1 MKFFAVL
8 PALLAVA
15 AGEADPYYT
24 GYAGHAGLGYAGLG
38 YQRLGYAGAYAA
50 APVAVAAVHSPV
62 AAVRVASPVIATVN
76 AAAPV
81 AAISAETTSSQYRSQ
96 DEAGNTAF
104 GYRNINNAHQQQGT
118 AFGKGV
124 TGSYSFRDQ
133 AGVHTV
139 NYVADDFGYR
149 VLSRSRRA
157 IAYAATPAAASR
169 EAVLTTIQLNPG
181 HATFYRVE

>member
-1 MKFFAVL
+1 M
-8 PALLAVA
+8 A

-38 YQRLGYAGAYAA
+38 YQRLGYAGAYGAYRA
-50 APVAVAAVHSPV
+50 APVAYAAAPIAVAANRVAAVHAPV
-62 AAVRVASPVIATVN
+62 AAVHAPVAAPVIATVN

-81 AAISAETTSSQYRSQ
+81 AAIAAETTSSQYRSQ

-104 GYRNINNAHQQQGT
+104 GYKNINNAHQQQGT

-149 VLSRSRRA
+149 V
-157 IAYAATPAAASR
+157 I
-169 EAVLTTIQLNPG
+169 
-181 HATFYRVE
+181 

>member
-1 MKFFAVL
+1 M
-8 PALLAVA
+8 A

-38 YQRLGYAGAYAA
+38 YQRLGYAGAYGAYRAAPVAYAA
-50 APVAVAAVHSPV
+50 APVAVAATRVAAVHAPVAALHAPV

-104 GYRNINNAHQQQGT
+104 GYKNINNAHQQQGT

-149 VLSRSRRA
+149 VL
-157 IAYAATPAAASR
+157 
-169 EAVLTTIQLNPG
+169 
-181 HATFYRVE
+181 